1 MAFDAPGEI
10 RIPPPIAAPRKTS
23 SSAYLS
29 IISQQT
35 FIGCWKLNPE
45 LSKLLDIGLDQLQN
59 SSPVKVSFYSTSQ
72 KLAL

>member
-1 MAFDAPGEI
+1 VFIGIDFDAPEEI
-10 RIPPPIAAPRKTS
+10 GVPPLIAASRETS

-35 FIGCWKLNPE
+35 FVGCWKLNTE

-59 SSPVKVSFYSTSQ
+59 SSPVKVSFIHNF
-72 KLAL
+72 